1 MIINKLI
8 IHYLIHK
15 INVKNILKMKWQ
27 ESFNFTETDLS
38 AYLDGNLKEAETIRA
53 IENEM
58 ETNEALKANL
68 SLRLHLKR
76 IHEQAEMLDLI
87 ASVQTPVTRF
97 GISQKRFSKA
107 AVAIGLMAL
116 LGIGGWY
123 YTEYQYEIKKP
134 HSKILVNQ
142 FLNKKPDRDVH
153 IKDLSQIENRFLV
166 KALELYRSKQYE
178 LAKYELTTLL
188 TAQKTSK
195 QNELRLYI
203 VTCELR
209 MGQYPSA
216 IRRLNELLTMTE
228 LSPAEDIQSQY
239 FLNAIRWHLALAY
252 LGEPTYW
259 NLYQAKRYLSA
270 IPIGND
276 YYLVAQDML
285 KAMET
290 NLL

>member
-1 MIINKLI
+1 
-8 IHYLIHK
+8 
-15 INVKNILKMKWQ
+15 MKWQ
-27 ESFNFTETDLS
+27 ESFNFTEADIA
-38 AYLDGNLKEAETIRA
+38 AYLDGNLKEAETIKT
-53 IENEM
+53 IENAM
-58 ETNEALKANL
+58 ETNDALKAHL

-76 IHEQAEMLDLI
+76 IHEQAELLDLI
-87 ASVQTPVTRF
+87 ASVQTPVTGL
-97 GISQKRFSKA
+97 GISQKQFSKA
-107 AVAIGLMAL
+107 AVAFGLMAL

-134 HSKILVNQ
+134 QCKIFVNQ

-153 IKDLSQIENRFLV
+153 SKDLNPIENRFLV

-178 LAKYELTTLL
+178 FAKQELTTLL

-216 IRRLNELLTMTE
+216 IRRLNELWTLTE
-228 LSPAEDIQSQY
+228 REPAENIQSQY
-239 FLNAIRWHLALAY
+239 FLNALRWHLALAY
-252 LGEPTYW
+252 VGEPTYW
-259 NLYQAKRYLSA
+259 NLYEAKRYLRA
-270 IPIGND
+270 IPRDND

-285 KAMET
+285 KAME
-290 NLL
+290 NNYL